1 MKELVSC
8 DEATVEALK
17 ARLKQAAT
25 IAEFQRVQCV
35 LMRATPDCTASEIAQ
50 VLGWAVATVHITHS
64 RWAREGEALFKL
76 KGKGGRYNENLT
88 EVEEAEV
95 LAPFIERATTGG
107 VLKVAE
113 IQAAYEAQ
121 AGKAVPNS
129 TIYRLLKRHGWRK
142 VAPRP
147 RHPGADVAAQGAF
160 KKSSA
165 GSCAG
170 KSVAK
175 PRASAACG

>member
-1 MKELVSC
+1 MKELVSR

-17 ARLKQAAT
+17 ARLKQATT
-25 IAEFQRVQCV
+25 IAEFQRIQCV
-35 LMRATPDCTASEIAQ
+35 LMRAALDCSAAEIAQ

-64 RWAREGEALFKL
+64 RWAKEGQALFDL
-76 KGKGGRYNENLT
+76 KGKGGRNNSNLT
-88 EVEEAEV
+88 EAEEAEV
-95 LAPFIERATTGG
+95 LAPFMEQAASGG

-113 IQAAYEAQ
+113 IQAAYEARV
-121 AGKAVPNS
+121 GKAVPNS
-129 TIYRLLKRHGWRK
+129 TIYRVLGRHHWRK
-142 VAPRP
+142 VVPRP
-147 RHPGADVAAQGAF
+147 RHPKADVAAQGAF

-175 PRASAACG
+175 PRASAMSE